1 MLQQLIGPIAN
12 LAGSYLQGKADK
24 ATANAKLKLVEAES
38 KAAILMSKET
48 STADWERI
56 MAESTKNS
64 WKDEFITIVVM
75 IPVILCFVPGL
86 EDVVKNGFDRSRIF
100 FRVFANNFSCVIC
113 RKVIANYKFQVCIVL
128 GENGFDRRCNILFMV
143 VCRHEYR
150 YERQL
155 RLHVAPSQSGK
166 ATIDMAIDRVTILVQ
181 LQTPWTR
188 IFVTFLTTIHNRQS
202 RSIYPLQEGIA
213 DHNF

>member
-86 EDVVKNGFDRSRIF
+86 ESVVKNGFDRLAELPEWYTWL
-100 FRVFANNFSCVIC
+100 VFA
-113 RKVIANYKFQVCIVL
+113 VCSAAI
-128 GENGFDRRCNILFMV
+128 GIRGTKQFM
-143 VCRHEYR
+143 
-150 YERQL
+150 
-155 RLHVAPSQSGK
+155 GK
-166 ATIDMAIDRVTILVQ
+166 K
-181 LQTPWTR
+181 
-188 IFVTFLTTIHNRQS
+188 
-202 RSIYPLQEGIA
+202 
-213 DHNF
+213 